1 MQIMTFE
8 NFYNEL
14 ESLAEKH
21 EKNNTLIKLEKD
33 LDNNIIKVFGEK
45 ISGLARAKNGI
56 NDVMELA
63 YTTAE
68 HHPYWNILYNSCEIT
83 NTVLDK
89 WRDKISNEDIDD
101 IRWALKEIDQ
111 TLEKIKDKVQTNSR
125 QR

>member
-1 MQIMTFE
+1 MTFE
-8 NFYNEL
+8 DFYNEL